1 MGGWVGGWV
10 EGRSLFSV
18 RREGKEKEEGGGGGV

>member
-10 EGRSLFSV
+10 GVFIYLFNIIAYRTVVSDAT
-18 RREGKEKEEGGGGGV
+18 